1 MGPNHMSALNALNT
15 INNLGVLY
23 ADQGKH
29 AEAEEMYQR
38 ALDGYEKAWSSDHPL
53 TLRTLNNLKLLNAG
67 RSEHTKVEEIQPC
80 ADQSDEAHDTKH
92 HLQPSPLTA
101 RAVLHRF
108 KAGMRRRKR
117 GT

>member
-1 MGPNHMSALNALNT
+1 MSALNALNT

-38 ALDGYEKAWSSDHPL
+38 ALDEYEKAWSSDHPL
-53 TLRTLNNLKLLNAG
+53 TLRTLNNLKLLNTG
-67 RSEHTKVEEIQPC
+67 RSEHTKVEEIQSC
-80 ADQSDEAHDTKH
+80 ADQSDEAHDTKQ
-92 HLQPSPLTA
+92 HLQSLSLTA
-101 RAVLHRF
+101 SAVLQRL
-108 KAGMRRRKR
+108 KIDMRRRKR